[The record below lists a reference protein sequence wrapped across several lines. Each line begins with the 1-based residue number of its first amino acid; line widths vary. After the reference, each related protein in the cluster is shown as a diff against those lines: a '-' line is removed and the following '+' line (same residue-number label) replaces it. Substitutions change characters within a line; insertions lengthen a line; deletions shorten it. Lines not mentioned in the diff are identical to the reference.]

1 MKGREKGRKKTERC
15 LADSKEVV
23 QKWKSLS
30 LHFKNSHPFSSFQGG
45 LKAVVWTD
53 AFQMVVMIV
62 GFLTVLIQG
71 SNRAGG
77 LHSVLEQA
85 ENGSRLYIFE
95 YVHCYFFLFYLAV
108 FSCMTSSPK
117 IIFEYQRNV
126 FVHSFLSAS

>member
-1 MKGREKGRKKTERC
+1 M
-15 LADSKEVV
+15 

-71 SNRAGG
+71 STHAGG

-85 ENGSRLYIFE
+85 ENGSRLNIFE
-95 YVHCYFFLFYLAV
+95 YVQCYFFLFYKDLAV
-108 FSCMTSSPK
+108 
-117 IIFEYQRNV
+117 
-126 FVHSFLSAS
+126 